1 MLCISSPKY
10 FLYEWSAKTRK
21 VSYDGKSLT
30 NNTTALKLLLKGSDG
45 PLNAFPLQN

>member
-1 MLCISSPKY
+1 MLCINSPKY

-21 VSYDGKSLT
+21 VSYDGESLT
-30 NNTTALKLLLKGSDG
+30 YNTIALKVLFKGSDD